1 MKESINQILRA
12 VGLKA
17 EEIKLEQQM
26 LADGVTTIEAE
37 MFEAGQPVF
46 VVTEDAT
53 VALPIGEYEL
63 ASGQILVVAEE
74 GIIAEIREASEPEAE
89 AEVEVEQPEME
100 MGQPEAPAAK
110 KVIESII
117 KETQFSKVEEQAK
130 EIEALKAQ
138 ITELK
143 AALEPKTEEV
153 ELSSDEPAAE
163 AITFN
168 PENEKEVEVFKYA
181 KNRSMSTMDRV
192 LSMMN
197 K

>member
-53 VALPIGEYEL
+53 IALPIGEYEL
-63 ASGQILVVAEE
+63 ASGQILVVDEE
-74 GIIAEIREASEPEAE
+74 GIIAEIREAAEPEAE

-143 AALEPKTEEV
+143 AALELKTEEV
-153 ELSSDEPAAE
+153 ELSLDEPAAA

-168 PENEKEVEVFKYA
+168 PENEKEVDVFKYA